1 MAASYAHNN
10 ATYCSAGSG
19 GRPYI
24 EEVASL
30 KRRHFI
36 RYIAGATGALAV
48 GWSILPPRQRLIP
61 GSPLPLA
68 PGQIALNGWV
78 KVSGDD
84 TVTVVM
90 SQAEMGQGIHTS
102 LAMLLADEMD
112 ASWDRVKLEQ
122 STLDRIYNNQAEI
135 VDSLPFQPDD
145 DGYTKRAVWRM
156 AAKII
161 REVPGALG
169 TGGSSS
175 VNDLWLPMREAGA
188 SARAAL
194 IAAAADTWKV
204 PVGECR
210 AESSRVLHSSG
221 KSASYGEL
229 AARAAQLGV
238 PKNVSLKDPAAFK
251 LIGKPVRRLDNA
263 SKLNGSAVF
272 SIDVLPP
279 GLLYASVR
287 MCPTL
292 GGKVTRFDAAA
303 AQSLPGVRK
312 IIAVEPYAG
321 GLASYGSGTGGVAV
335 IADTPFHAMRALDK
349 VTVEWD
355 HGPAADLS
363 SRDVIE
369 ALSHAIDNNKG
380 KAHYEH
386 GDVEAALK
394 SAGKTIAAEYR
405 APFLAHAT
413 MEPMNT
419 TVQFKD
425 GAATV
430 WAPAQGPAFAV
441 NAVAKVLGINA
452 DKVKLVIPFLGGG
465 FGRRTF
471 VDVVS
476 QAAAIAKEAGGAP
489 VQTLWSREEDMTHD
503 YYRPAFVSRHKA
515 GFDAQGKLVAWQ
527 ATTAGSSMGAPSFID
542 GAVKGA
548 FDTGYAFPNARI
560 AHQATDSLVPVGIWR
575 SVGHSYNAFFTESF
589 IDEAAAA
596 TGQDPVAFRAS
607 LLAGNLRILRVLRRA
622 AELSGWGQPSAP
634 APDGS
639 KTARGIA
646 VHPCFGSVIANVAEV
661 SVGSDRKIRVHRVV
675 CVLDCGFP
683 LNPNLIRQQLEGG
696 IVFGL
701 SAALQGEITVEK
713 GQVQQSNFDKYAPLR
728 MRECPVI
735 ETDIIAS
742 TEHPGGIGET
752 GTPTIAPAV
761 ANAVFALTGQRLR
774 SLPLK
779 LS

>member
-1 MAASYAHNN
+1 MAK
-10 ATYCSAGSG
+10 
-19 GRPYI
+19 
-24 EEVASL
+24 L

-36 RYIAGATGALAV
+36 GYIAGATGALAV
-48 GWSILPPRQRLIP
+48 GWSILPPRQRLTP
-61 GSPLPLA
+61 GSPLPVT
-68 PGQIALNGWV
+68 PGQVALNGWV
-78 KVSGDD
+78 KVSPDD
-84 TVTVVM
+84 TVTIVM
-90 SQAEMGQGIHTS
+90 TQAEMGQGIHTS

-112 ASWDRVKLEQ
+112 AAWDRVKLEQ
-122 STLDRIYNNQAEI
+122 STLDKIYNNQAEI
-135 VDSLPFQPDD
+135 IDALPFQPDD
-145 DGYTKRAVWRM
+145 NGYARRATRWM

-175 VNDLWLPMREAGA
+175 VNDLWFPMREAGA

-204 PVGECR
+204 PAGECR
-210 AESSRVLHSSG
+210 TESSRVIHSSG

-229 AARAAQLGV
+229 ATRAGQMGV
-238 PKNVSLKDPAAFK
+238 PKNVALKDPATFK

-263 SKLNGSAVF
+263 PKINGSAIY
-272 SIDVLPP
+272 SIDMLPP
-279 GLLYASVR
+279 GLLYASVK

-292 GGKVTRFDAAA
+292 GGKVARLDAAV

-312 IIAVEPYAG
+312 VITLQPYAG

-335 IADTPFHAMRALDK
+335 IADTPFHAMRAVEK

-355 HGPAADLS
+355 HGPAASLS
-363 SRDVIE
+363 SQDAIRTLSQ
-369 ALSHAIDNNKG
+369 ALDANKG
-380 KAHYEH
+380 KAHFEH

-394 SAGKTIAAEYR
+394 SAAKTITAEYR
-405 APFLAHAT
+405 APYLAHAT
-413 MEPMNT
+413 MEPMNC

-441 NAVAKVLGINA
+441 NAVAGVLGIKA
-452 DKVKLVIPFLGGG
+452 EKVHLIIPLLGGG

-471 VDVVS
+471 VDVIS

-503 YYRPAFVSRHKA
+503 YYRPAFVSRHRA

-527 ATTAGSSMGAPSFID
+527 ATTAGSSMGMPSFVD
-542 GAVKGA
+542 VSSMGA
-548 FDTGYAFPNARI
+548 FDTGYAFPNARV
-560 AHQATDSLVPVGIWR
+560 AHQAAESLVPVGIWR
-575 SVGHSYNAFFTESF
+575 SVGHSYNAFFSESF
-589 IDEAAAA
+589 IDESAAAA
-596 TGQDPVAFRAS
+596 GQDPVAFRAA
-607 LLAGNLRILRVLRRA
+607 LLSGKPRILRVLKRA
-622 AELSGWGQPSAP
+622 AELSGWGQPPAV
-634 APDGS
+634 APDGA

-646 VHPCFGSVIANVAEV
+646 VHPCFGSIIANVAEV
-661 SVGSDRKIRVHRVV
+661 SIDSDKKIRVHRVV
-675 CVLDCGFP
+675 CVVDCGFP

-713 GQVQQSNFDKYAPLR
+713 GQVQQTNFDKYAPLR
-728 MRECPVI
+728 MRDCPAI

-742 TEHPGGIGET
+742 QEHPGGIGET

-779 LS
+779 LLV

>member
-1 MAASYAHNN
+1 MAK
-10 ATYCSAGSG
+10 
-19 GRPYI
+19 
-24 EEVASL
+24 L

-36 RYIAGATGALAV
+36 GYIAGAAGALAV
-48 GWSILPPRQRLIP
+48 GWSVLPPRQRLIP
-61 GSPLPLA
+61 GTPLLVA
-68 PGQIALNGWV
+68 PGQVALNGWV
-78 KVSGDD
+78 KVSADD

-112 ASWDRVKLEQ
+112 AAWDRVKLEQ
-122 STLDRIYNNQAEI
+122 STLDKIYNNQAEI
-135 VDSLPFQPDD
+135 LDGLPFQPDD
-145 DGYTKRAVWRM
+145 NGYSKRAARWMV
-156 AAKII
+156 AKIV
-161 REVPGALG
+161 REIPGALG

-188 SARAAL
+188 AARAAL

-204 PVGECR
+204 PVSECR
-210 AESSRVLHSSG
+210 AESSRVLHTSG
-221 KSASYGEL
+221 KSASFGEL
-229 AARAAQLGV
+229 AAHAAQLGV
-238 PKNVSLKDPAAFK
+238 PKNVSLKDPSAFK

-263 SKLNGSAVF
+263 AKISGAAIYSM
-272 SIDVLPP
+272 DMLPP
-279 GLLYASVR
+279 GLLYASIM

-292 GGKVTRFDAAA
+292 GGKVTRFDGAA
-303 AQSLPGVRK
+303 AQTLPGVRK
-312 IIAVEPYAG
+312 VMAVDPYAG

-335 IADTPFHAMRALDK
+335 IADTPFHAIRALQK

-355 HGPAADLS
+355 HGPAAGLS
-363 SRDVIE
+363 SGHVINRLSQ
-369 ALSHAIDNNKG
+369 ALDSNKG
-380 KAHYEH
+380 KVHYEQ
-386 GDVEAALK
+386 GDAEGALK
-394 SAGKTIAAEYR
+394 SAAKTITAEYR
-405 APFLAHAT
+405 VPFLAHAA
-413 MEPMNT
+413 MEPMNC

-441 NAVAKVLGINA
+441 NAVAKILGIKSE
-452 DKVKLVIPFLGGG
+452 KVKLIIPQLGGG

-489 VQTLWSREEDMTHD
+489 VQTFWSREQDMTHD

-527 ATTAGSSMGAPSFID
+527 ATTSGSSLGLPSFID
-542 GAVKGA
+542 GAGKGA
-548 FDTGYAFPNARI
+548 SDTGYAFPNARI
-560 AHQATDSLVPVGIWR
+560 AHQATESLVPVGIWR
-575 SVGHSYNAFFTESF
+575 SVSHSYNAFFTESF
-589 IDEAAAA
+589 IDEAAAVA
-596 TGQDPVAFRAS
+596 GQDPVAFRAA
-607 LLAGNLRILRVLRRA
+607 LLAANPRLLRVLRRA
-622 AELSGWGQPSAP
+622 AELSGWGQPPAL
-634 APDGS
+634 APDGA

-646 VHPCFGSVIANVAEV
+646 LHPCFGSVIAHVAEV
-661 SVGSDRKIRVHRVV
+661 SIGTDQKIRVHRVV
-675 CVLDCGFP
+675 CVIDCGFP
-683 LNPNLIRQQLEGG
+683 LNPNLIRQQMEGG

-752 GTPTIAPAV
+752 GVPTIAPAV

>member
-1 MAASYAHNN
+1 M
-10 ATYCSAGSG
+10 TGK
-19 GRPYI
+19 
-24 EEVASL
+24 L

-48 GWSILPPRQRLIP
+48 GWSILPPRQRLTP
-61 GSPLPLA
+61 GSPLPVA
-68 PGQIALNGWV
+68 PGQTALNGWV
-78 KVSGDD
+78 KVSPDD
-84 TVTVVM
+84 TVTIVM
-90 SQAEMGQGIHTS
+90 TQAEMGQGIHTS

-112 ASWDRVKLEQ
+112 AAWERVKLEQ

-145 DGYTKRAVWRM
+145 NGYAKRASRWM
-156 AAKII
+156 ASKII

-204 PVGECR
+204 PAAECR

-229 AARAAQLGV
+229 AALAARLG
-238 PKNVSLKDPAAFK
+238 PPRNVSLKDPSAFG

-263 SKLNGSAVF
+263 SKINGSATY

-292 GGKVTRFDAAA
+292 GGKASRFDAAA

-312 IIAVEPYAG
+312 VVSVEPYAG

-335 IADTPFHAMRALDK
+335 IADTPFHAMRALKK
-349 VTVEWD
+349 VTVEWN
-355 HGPAADLS
+355 HGAAASLS
-363 SRDVIE
+363 SRD
-369 ALSHAIDNNKG
+369 ALNAMAQALDSNKG
-380 KAHYEH
+380 KAHLEH
-386 GDVEAALK
+386 GNVEAALK
-394 SAGKTIAAEYR
+394 SAAKTITAEYR
-405 APFLAHAT
+405 APYLAHAT
-413 MEPMNT
+413 MEPMNC

-441 NAVAKVLGINA
+441 NAVASVLGIKA
-452 DKVKLVIPFLGGG
+452 SKVKLIIPLLGGG

-476 QAAAIAKEAGGAP
+476 QAAAIAKETGGAP

-503 YYRPAFVSRHKA
+503 YYRPAFVSRHEA
-515 GFDAQGKLVAWQ
+515 GFDAQGKLVAWK

-542 GAVKGA
+542 GSSKGA
-548 FDTGYAFPNARI
+548 FDTGYAFPSARV
-560 AHQATDSLVPVGIWR
+560 AHQATDSLIPIGIWR

-596 TGQDPVAFRAS
+596 AGQDGVAFRAA
-607 LLAGNLRILRVLRRA
+607 LLSANPRMLRVLKRA
-622 AELSGWGQPSAP
+622 ADQSGWGTPTAP
-634 APDGS
+634 APDGA

-646 VHPCFGSVIANVAEV
+646 VHSCFGSVIANVAEV
-661 SVGSDRKIRVHRVV
+661 SIGEDRKIRVHRVF

-683 LNPNLIRQQLEGG
+683 VNPNLIRQQLEGG

-713 GQVQQSNFDKYAPLR
+713 GQVQQNNFDRYAPLR
-728 MRECPVI
+728 MRQCPVI
-735 ETDIIAS
+735 ETDILPS
-742 TEHPGGIGET
+742 TDHPGGIGET
-752 GTPTIAPAV
+752 GVPAIAPAV